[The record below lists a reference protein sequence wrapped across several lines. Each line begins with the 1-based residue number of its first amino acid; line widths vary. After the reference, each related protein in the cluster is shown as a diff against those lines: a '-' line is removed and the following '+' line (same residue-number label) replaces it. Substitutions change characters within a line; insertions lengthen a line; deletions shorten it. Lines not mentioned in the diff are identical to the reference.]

1 MWRFVSPF
9 VIQVREAD
17 EKEDT
22 VAMPPPQVVLKKG
35 KVLSNLVLVQEIE
48 RMEEQKLKSKFP
60 GAPGIELIFFLGVWL
75 RADEDRWQRFLQRY
89 LNRPWRETWTWR
101 RWRSLSLPPG
111 HQS

>member
-1 MWRFVSPF
+1 MT
-9 VIQVREAD
+9 QVREAD

-60 GAPGIELIFFLGVWL
+60 GAPGIELFFFGVWL
-75 RADEDRWQRFLQRY
+75 RADEDRWQRFLA
-89 LNRPWRETWTWR
+89 LASVSPAPAPSSPTLTT
-101 RWRSLSLPPG
+101 
-111 HQS
+111 

>member
-60 GAPGIELIFFLGVWL
+60 GAPGIFF
-75 RADEDRWQRFLQRY
+75 
-89 LNRPWRETWTWR
+89 
-101 RWRSLSLPPG
+101 
-111 HQS
+111 

>member
-60 GAPGIELIFFLGVWL
+60 GAPGIELIFFSVYGSG
-75 RADEDRWQRFLQRY
+75 RMKIAGNIFFKDI
-89 LNRPWRETWTWR
+89 
-101 RWRSLSLPPG
+101 
-111 HQS
+111 